1 MNRVGILSFPRYF
14 NYGTYL
20 QLYALQ
26 STVAK
31 LGYAPELIDYD
42 PYNDSGT
49 RKNAWGSGLLNLGRR
64 IKSQL
69 KQVTQKIT
77 ATGLPFVSSERLRFQ
92 HQRKNAFQQFLEA
105 HLKLGSKTYFSDAE
119 LMQAP
124 PKCAAFIVGSDQ
136 VWHPIGHYK
145 DSAYYLRF
153 AEPLKRIAYAPSLG
167 VSEIPEVVSDWM
179 REQIGGITHLS
190 VRELNGSELIKQLTG
205 RDAQVVLDPAYLLD
219 AQAWRQFAS
228 KQPRP
233 ARPYLFCYF
242 LESDGYMRDRAK
254 ALADRYQLE
263 LRLLP
268 VHAIDFERDDER
280 IDKLPGVGPTEFVDL
295 ISNAALVCT
304 DSFHGTAFSIIF
316 NRPFFTFR
324 RYDNP
329 VQSALHSRI
338 ESILAITGLE
348 ARIADKTTALSDA
361 PLKVDFATANRG
373 IARLRER
380 SIGFLSS
387 AIEQAVG

>member
-42 PYNDSGT
+42 PYNDSGI
-49 RKNAWGSGLLNLGRR
+49 RKNSRGSELLNLGRS

-69 KQVTQKIT
+69 KQITQKIT

-92 HQRKNAFQQFLEA
+92 HQWKSAFQQFLEA
-105 HLKLGSKTYFSDAE
+105 HLKLGPKTYFSDDE

-124 PKCAAFIVGSDQ
+124 PDCKAFIVGSDQ
-136 VWHPIGHYK
+136 VWHPIGHFK

-167 VSEIPEVVSDWM
+167 VSEIPEVASDWM
-179 REQIGGITHLS
+179 REQIAGITHLS
-190 VRELNGSELIKQLTG
+190 VRELNGAELIKQLTG

-233 ARPYLFCYF
+233 SRPYLFCYF
-242 LESDGYMRDRAK
+242 LESDSYMRDRAK
-254 ALADRYQLE
+254 ALADRYQLD

-268 VHAIDFERDDER
+268 VHASDFERDDER
-280 IDKLPGVGPTEFVDL
+280 INKLPGVGPAEFVDL

-329 VQSALHSRI
+329 AQSALHSRM

-348 ARIADKTTALSDA
+348 ERIVDKNIVLNEH
-361 PLKVDFATANRG
+361 PFEVDFTAANRR
-373 IARLRER
+373 ITRLREV
-380 SIGFLSS
+380 SMGFLSS
-387 AIEQAVG
+387 AIEYAVG